1 MTKHA
6 LNAFLATSVTFANE
20 VASICE
26 VVGADAKEVERGL
39 KSDRRIG
46 AGAYLAPGA
55 AFAGGTLARDVGF
68 LTGVGRAR
76 GITTPLLASILPSN
90 AAHRLWA
97 QNLLRTLF
105 ADLSRTTVAVW
116 GLTYKSGTD
125 TLRES
130 PAVELCEWILREGAQ
145 LRVHDPVV
153 RSLPPQWGSA
163 VARTDSPLAAVR
175 GAQALV
181 LAVDWPV
188 YREVD
193 GAELLQSIDQLVVL
207 DPNRMRPDLATA
219 AARLRYFAVG
229 IPRTSA

>member
-1 MTKHA
+1 
-6 LNAFLATSVTFANE
+6 
-20 VASICE
+20 
-26 VVGADAKEVERGL
+26 
-39 KSDRRIG
+39 
-46 AGAYLAPGA
+46 
-55 AFAGGTLARDVGF
+55 
-68 LTGVGRAR
+68 
-76 GITTPLLASILPSN
+76 
-90 AAHRLWA
+90 
-97 QNLLRTLF
+97 
-105 ADLSRTTVAVW
+105 
-116 GLTYKSGTD
+116 
-125 TLRES
+125 
-130 PAVELCEWILREGAQ
+130 GAQ

-153 RSLPPQWGSA
+153 QSLPPQWGSA
-163 VARTDSPLAAVR
+163 VRRTDSPLAAVH